1 MTLRTSL
8 QMPWRRPTN
17 SGIEV
22 NGVKQLLL
30 LDVLAFRVRDVNR
43 AWPNKHGLAPVG
55 EGRNVGRKFSDH
67 GLDAGYRAEFHERDF
82 ENELGFGL
90 ARNDRRDPAAKFG
103 SRADKADE
111 QVGLSAVGD
120 DIGSASA

>member
-67 GLDAGYRAEFHERDF
+67 GLDAGYRAEFHESSRSC
-82 ENELGFGL
+82 L
-90 ARNDRRDPAAKFG
+90 RNDHWYQKLVWSYPEVPPCHQDHVRQA
-103 SRADKADE
+103 KADFPL
-111 QVGLSAVGD
+111 VLLVPG
-120 DIGSASA
+120 